1 MNNLKTKVNVLDQ
14 LETAYS
20 MIDTQIKTL
29 EKTKVELKKQVLS
42 ELEKE
47 FGHQGVTYSNTLTGE
62 KIQRIIQVRTSLD
75 NEKIKKILAPDVWKR
90 VTEEKIVSKLFFVA
104 IEMGIIKSTEI
115 KEAVETSE
123 VDKLEVIR
131 R

>member
-90 VTEEKIVSKLFFVA
+90 VTEEKIVSKLFFAA